1 MTLWFVL
8 ALMTAAAMFAVLWP
22 LGRRNAAPAGSDVAV
37 YRDQLDE
44 IERDRAG
51 GLIADVEAEAAR
63 VEVSRRLLAAAVAA
77 QTAPEPAPS
86 SVWRRRAA
94 AIAALVLL
102 PVGAAFIYLV
112 LGSPWLPGE
121 PHAARLQTP
130 LQNQSIQGLVS
141 QVEAHIERNPED
153 GRGWEVLAP
162 VYMRLG
168 RYDDAVKARR
178 KSLELNGSNAER
190 ESDLAEALVAAA
202 NGVVTADAK
211 AAFERALTLDAKDT
225 KSRFY
230 IGVAAE
236 QDGRREEAASIWRTM
251 LVSAPPDALW
261 AATVREA
268 LTRVTSSG
276 PSAADVAAAADMPP
290 QQRAEMV
297 RGMVAGLA
305 ARLAQDGADIEGW
318 LRLVRAYMVLGE
330 RDKAQ
335 AAVVQARRALA
346 RDPEK
351 LRRIDGLVKEL
362 GI

>member
-1 MTLWFVL
+1 MLPQEFGQSAFLV
-8 ALMTAAAMFAVLWP
+8 
-22 LGRRNAAPAGSDVAV
+22 G
-37 YRDQLDE
+37 
-44 IERDRAG
+44 
-51 GLIADVEAEAAR
+51 
-63 VEVSRRLLAAAVAA
+63 
-77 QTAPEPAPS
+77 PEGIDWGEL
-86 SVWRRRAA
+86 VWR
-94 AIAALVLL
+94 I
-102 PVGAAFIYLV
+102 
-112 LGSPWLPGE
+112 
-121 PHAARLQTP
+121 
-130 LQNQSIQGLVS
+130 
-141 QVEAHIERNPED
+141 
-153 GRGWEVLAP
+153 
-162 VYMRLG
+162 
-168 RYDDAVKARR
+168 
-178 KSLELNGSNAER
+178 
-190 ESDLAEALVAAA
+190 
-202 NGVVTADAK
+202 
-211 AAFERALTLDAKDT
+211 
-225 KSRFY
+225 
-230 IGVAAE
+230 AAE